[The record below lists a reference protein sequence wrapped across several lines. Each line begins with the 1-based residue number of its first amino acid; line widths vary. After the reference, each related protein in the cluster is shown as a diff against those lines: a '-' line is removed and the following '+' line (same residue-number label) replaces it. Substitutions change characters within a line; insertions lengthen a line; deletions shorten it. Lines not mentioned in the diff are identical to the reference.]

1 MASVA
6 HIIRR
11 RRRREARQKQA
22 QQHKRLGIGLVFG
35 MIALLIVLPTG
46 AAGGATAALY
56 WGAIAGLP
64 DPQTTLLVNAAS
76 GPTEL
81 YDAGGQT
88 LLYSVQDPIGDAR
101 TWVSL
106 DTLPPYVADATLLAE
121 DPDFLTSTRF
131 ELAGTV
137 ARLWTAALNGQSA
150 NDTSLTARLVRNTIL
165 TAPGLDPTRET
176 ALVAEINRL
185 YTPAQVLEWHLNTN
199 YYGHDAYGIDAAAR
213 VYLDKPAAELT
224 LDEMA
229 LLAAIPLAPQ
239 YNPFDNEAAAR
250 GRQLD
255 LLRSMRRAELI
266 SQEAFDV
273 AIGAQTLFQRGPRD
287 VPAVAPDFA
296 LYARDQVEEILNAS
310 GRDGARLVARG
321 GLRVTTTLDL
331 DLYYQTECTLR
342 TQMARLGGDQ
352 TPVIALDGEPC
363 LSTAFLPDAATIA
376 DAPNT
381 GALVVIDVATGEVR
395 ALVGSASDVRYE
407 PGPVLQPFVYFNAFR
422 SPNPFDPASMVLDVP
437 RSFPGAQEGLIY
449 TPTNPDGRFR
459 GPMNLRDAMG
469 AALLPP
475 AVDVANRQGI
485 DNILRD
491 AHQIGLNS
499 LDLGV
504 HDLSLLERGGA
515 VSVLDVTYAYSVF
528 ASLGSM
534 RGVSVEAKG
543 PGYRA
548 RDPVAV
554 RRIEDVD
561 GTVLWEYGEDE
572 AASSVTN
579 VFYSYS
585 ELGYLIND
593 VLADQGT
600 RWPVLGENNVLDLPR
615 PSAVVNGLT
624 GDRLANWTVGYT
636 PQLVVGVYLG
646 NSADGSAQ
654 PLGLDG
660 YGVQGA
666 ASVWRAVMQYAH
678 QRDGLPTVNWRRP
691 ESIVEVSVCDRS
703 GALPNGNCPVE
714 TEIFID
720 GRQTRLSPDTYW
732 QTFEV
737 NRQTGQL
744 ATASTP
750 SELRGRQ
757 VYFVPPPEA
766 FEWWQT
772 NNLPLPPAEY
782 DTVSRPELFGSAAI
796 LQPQPFAYVGGVVD
810 VRGSLESADLSFYQ
824 LAYGRGLNPDRWI
837 DIGGPQT
844 AHNQGSSLG
853 QWDTAGLDGIYNLRL
868 TVVDTN
874 QNIETR
880 VVQVTVDNVAPTVS
894 LNAGEP
900 GQVYRWPGDTEI
912 PLTAEVQD
920 NLAITRVEFYR
931 GGEFIGADAEWPY
944 TMRWPTEG
952 VGVETFTATAFDAV
966 GNNSSAN
973 VSAEIVR
980 AS

>member
-11 RRRREARQKQA
+11 RRRREALRQQA
-22 QQHKRLGIGLVFG
+22 RQRKHLSIGLVIG
-35 MIALLIVLPTG
+35 LIALLIVLPTG

-56 WGAIAGLP
+56 WSAVADLP
-64 DPQTTLLVNAAS
+64 EPQATLLVNAAS

-81 YDAGGQT
+81 YDASGQT
-88 LLYSVQDPIGDAR
+88 LLYAVQDPLGAR
-101 TWVSL
+101 RAWVSL
-106 DTLPPYVADATLLAE
+106 ETLPAYVPDATLVAE
-121 DPDFLTSTRF
+121 DPDFLTATHF
-131 ELAGTV
+131 DLVGTV
-137 ARLWTAALNGQSA
+137 ARLWTAALYGQAA
-150 NDTSLTARLVRNTIL
+150 NDTSLTARLVHNTL
-165 TAPGLDPTRET
+165 VTTPGMDPTREM
-176 ALVAEINRL
+176 ALVAEINRR
-185 YTPAQVLEWHLNTN
+185 YSPQQVLEWHLNTN
-199 YYGHDAYGIDAAAR
+199 YYGNDAYGIDAAAQ
-213 VYLDKPAAELT
+213 VYLNKPASELT
-224 LDEMA
+224 LDETA

-250 GRQLD
+250 GRQQD
-255 LLRSMRRAELI
+255 LLRALRRADVI
-266 SQEAFDV
+266 SQEAFDT
-273 AIGAQTLFQRGPRD
+273 AISLQTVVQRGPHD
-287 VPAVAPDFA
+287 IPAVAPDFA

-310 GRDGARLVARG
+310 GRDGARMVARG

-331 DLYYQTECTLR
+331 DLYYQTECSLR
-342 TQMARLGGDQ
+342 GQMARLSGSAA
-352 TPVIALDGEPC
+352 PVDALDGTPC
-363 LSTAFLPDAATIA
+363 VSASFLPETTAISDGP
-376 DAPNT
+376 DS

-395 ALVGSASDVRYE
+395 AMVGAAADANAQ

-422 SPNPFDPASMVLDVP
+422 SPNPLDPASMVLDVP

-469 AALLPP
+469 AGLLPP

-485 DNILRD
+485 DAILRD

-504 HDLSLLERGGA
+504 YDLSLLERGGA
-515 VSVLDVTYAYSVF
+515 VSALDVTYAYSVF
-528 ASLGSM
+528 ASLGQM
-534 RGVSVEAKG
+534 HGVSVEAKG
-543 PGYRA
+543 PGYRS
-548 RDPVAV
+548 RDPVAI

-561 GTVLWEYGEDE
+561 GTVLWAYGGDE
-572 AASSVTN
+572 AALSVTN
-579 VFYSYS
+579 VFLG

-624 GDRLANWTVGYT
+624 GDRMDDWAVGYT
-636 PQLVVGVYLG
+636 PQLVVGIHLSR
-646 NSADGSAQ
+646 SAGGEAQ
-654 PLGLDG
+654 PMTLDSYGL
-660 YGVQGA
+660 QGA

-678 QRDGLPTVNWRRP
+678 QRDGLPADNWRRP
-691 ESIVEVSVCDRS
+691 ENIVEVSVCDRS

-720 GRQTRLSPDTYW
+720 GRQTRLAPDTYW
-732 QTFEV
+732 QNFEI

-766 FEWWQT
+766 FEWWQS

-782 DTVSRPELFGSAAI
+782 DTVSRPELFGSAVI

-810 VRGSLESADLSFYQ
+810 VRGSLEAGDLSFYQ

-844 AHNQGSSLG
+844 SFSQGASLG
-853 QWDTAGLDGIYNLRL
+853 QWDTTGLDGIYNLRL
-868 TVVDTN
+868 TVVDSN
-874 QNIETR
+874 QTIETR
-880 VVQVTVDNVAPTVS
+880 VVQVTVDNVPPTVT

-931 GGEFIGADAEWPY
+931 NGDFIGSDAEWPY
-944 TMRWPTEG
+944 TMQWPTEG

-966 GNNSSAN
+966 GNNSTADLS
-973 VSAEIVR
+973 VEIVR
-980 AS
+980 AN

>member
-11 RRRREARQKQA
+11 RRRRDARKQ
-22 QQHKRLGIGLVFG
+22 QNQRRTRTGIGLVIG
-35 MIALLIVLPTG
+35 IIVLLVLLPTG
-46 AAGGATAALY
+46 AAAGATAALY
-56 WGAIAGLP
+56 WGAVAGLP
-64 DPQTTLLVNAAS
+64 DPQATLLVTAAA

-81 YDAGGQT
+81 YDASGQT
-88 LLYSVQDPIGDAR
+88 LLYSVQDPLGDSR

-106 DTLPPYVADATLLAE
+106 DTLPPYVAGATLLAE

-131 ELAGTV
+131 DLAGTV
-137 ARLWTAALNGQSA
+137 ARLWTAALNGQNAS
-150 NDTSLTARLVRNTIL
+150 DTSLTARLVHNTIL
-165 TAPGLDPTRET
+165 TAPGADPTRET

-185 YTPAQVLEWHLNTN
+185 YTPTEVLEWHLNTN
-199 YYGHDAYGIDAAAR
+199 YYGNDAYGIDAAAR
-213 VYLDKPAAELT
+213 VYMDKPASALT

-250 GRQLD
+250 GRQQD

-266 SQEAFDV
+266 SQDEFDV
-273 AIGAQTLFQRGPRD
+273 AINAPTQFQRGPRD
-287 VPAVAPDFA
+287 VPDVAPDFA

-342 TQMARLGGDQ
+342 AQMARLSGDR
-352 TPVIALDGEPC
+352 TPVTALDGGPC
-363 LSTAFLPDAATIA
+363 IGAGFLPDAPTIT
-376 DAPNT
+376 DGPNT

-395 ALVGSASDVRYE
+395 AIVGAATEAGYA

-422 SPNPFDPASMVLDVP
+422 SPNPLDPASMVLDVP
-437 RSFPGAQEGLIY
+437 RSFPGAQAGLIY

-469 AALLPP
+469 ASLLPP

-485 DNILRD
+485 DAILSD

-515 VSVLDVTYAYSVF
+515 VSVLDASYAYSVF

-534 RGVSVEAKG
+534 RGSSVEAKG

-554 RRIEDVD
+554 RRIEDAD

-572 AASSVTN
+572 AALSVTN
-579 VFYSYS
+579 VFLAG
-585 ELGYLIND
+585 LGYLIND

-624 GDRLANWTVGYT
+624 GDRLDNWTVGYT
-636 PQLVVGVYLG
+636 PRLVVGVHLG
-646 NSADGSAQ
+646 NSANDQAQ

-660 YGVQGA
+660 YGLPGA

-678 QRDGLPTVNWRRP
+678 ERDGLPADNWRRP

-720 GRQTRLSPDTYW
+720 GRQARLAPDTYW
-732 QTFEV
+732 QNFEV

-782 DTVSRPELFGSAAI
+782 DTVSRPELFGTAAI
-796 LQPQPFAYVGGVVD
+796 LQPQPFAYVGGSVD
-810 VRGSLESADLSFYQ
+810 VRGSLEAADLAFYQ
-824 LAYGRGLNPDRWI
+824 LGYGRGLNPDSWL

-844 AHNQGSSLG
+844 AYSPGATLG
-853 QWDTAGLDGIYNLRL
+853 QWDTTGLDGIYNLRL
-868 TVVDTN
+868 TVVDTA

-900 GQVYRWPGDTEI
+900 GEVYRWPGDAEI

-931 GGEFIGADAEWPY
+931 AGEFIGSDAEWPY

-966 GNNSSAN
+966 GNNSSAD
-973 VSAEIVR
+973 VSVEIVR